1 MHFPTRYVTIYP
13 VNGMQCQ
20 GERPGIVG
28 QLVLMCIEKNIA
40 LDDLSLEEYNAV
52 SPVFDED
59 IYEAISLQTCVDKRL
74 TLGAPGPEVMNKV
87 IAIYDKYMEE
97 N

>member
-1 MHFPTRYVTIYP
+1 M
-13 VNGMQCQ
+13 
-20 GERPGIVG
+20 
-28 QLVLMCIEKNIA
+28 VLSA
-40 LDDLSLEEYNAV
+40 SLFLCASRKILHLIEEYKAV

>member
-1 MHFPTRYVTIYP
+1 
-13 VNGMQCQ
+13 
-20 GERPGIVG
+20 
-28 QLVLMCIEKNIA
+28 MCIEKNIA
-40 LDDLSLEEYNAV
+40 LDDLSLEEYKAV

-59 IYEAISLQTCVDKRL
+59 IYETISLQTCVDKRL

>member
-1 MHFPTRYVTIYP
+1 MPFRDAHAI
-13 VNGMQCQ
+13 
-20 GERPGIVG
+20 IG
-28 QLVLMCIEKNIA
+28 QLVLYCINHNTN
-40 LDDLSLEEYNAV
+40 LDDLSLEEYKAV

-59 IYEAISLQTCVDKRL
+59 IYEAISLQTCVDKRR

-87 IAIYDKYMEE
+87 IAIYDKYMDE

>member
-1 MHFPTRYVTIYP
+1 
-13 VNGMQCQ
+13 
-20 GERPGIVG
+20 
-28 QLVLMCIEKNIA
+28 MCIEKNIA
-40 LDDLSLEEYNAV
+40 LDDLSLEEYKAV

-74 TLGAPGPEVMNKV
+74 TLALLIEVMNKV